1 MVKAVYFDLDGT
13 LLDVSRRF
21 HRALNTARVSEGAPE
36 MEWDEFE
43 RRYGKDVLTEQVPAE
58 RHGHF
63 WRLFLEEFSHNPEP
77 HLGEP
82 FPGVTEALGE
92 LRRRGLRTA
101 VITNRASQSDAV
113 RGELSQMGME
123 AHFDVVLSQ
132 GDFNFRR
139 GDFATDLSL
148 YSKESMIHHASEKL
162 GLEPAGVAFVGD
174 LITDI
179 VSSRKAGCRLS
190 VGVLTGGMNR
200 QGLESA
206 GAHHVLD
213 SAAQILEILDRLA
226 GA

>member
-1 MVKAVYFDLDGT
+1 MLDAIYFDLDGT

-36 MEWDEFE
+36 MEWEEFE
-43 RRYGKDVLTEQVPAE
+43 RVYGKGLLTEGVPAE

-63 WRLFLEEFSHNPEP
+63 WRLFLDEFSHNPEP

-82 FPGVTEALGE
+82 FPGIVEALDE
-92 LRRRGLRTA
+92 LRGRGLRMA
-101 VITNRASQSDAV
+101 VITNRSSQSDIV
-113 RGELSQMGME
+113 RGELGQMGIH

-148 YSKESMIHHASEKL
+148 YSKESMIHHASEQL
-162 GLEPAGVAFVGD
+162 GLEPGGVAFVGD
-174 LITDI
+174 LVTDI
-179 VSSRKAGCRLS
+179 VSSRKAGCGLS

-213 SAAQILEILDRLA
+213 TAAEILGILDGLTGR
-226 GA
+226 